1 MRAEGHVDIGNTA
14 VGVVCM
20 ERLPAWLQQE
30 DAVEAQFQTAASG
43 SGLRLL
49 LQGW

>member
-1 MRAEGHVDIGNTA
+1 MRAEGHVDIPDTP

-20 ERLPAWLQQE
+20 ERLLAWLQQE